1 MSSKFFITFATM
13 KTEQRVRKLFEQALK
28 RYSLI
33 ADGDR
38 VLVGLSGGKDSM
50 SLLELLA
57 MRSRVFKPRFEVE
70 AAFVRMHNI
79 PYKND
84 EAYLRDFAESLGIR
98 LHIFETE
105 FDESTDKRHTH
116 CFLCSWNRRK
126 MLFKAAQ
133 GLGCNK
139 IALGHHRDDLMETA
153 LMNLTFEGK
162 FHTMPPRLQM
172 EKFPVEIIRPLC
184 LMRESDLQ
192 ALADL
197 RGYHQQAVRCPYEDD
212 SHRADMKEM
221 IAHFETMNPEF
232 AYTFFTAIERTFTEQ
247 RDLKD
252 FHKKNKEV

>member
-38 VLVGLSGGKDSM
+38 VLVALSGGKDSM

-70 AAFVRMHNI
+70 AAFVRMRNI

-84 EAYLRDFAESLGIR
+84 EAYLRSFAESLGVR
-98 LHIFETE
+98 LYIFEKE
-105 FDESTDKRHTH
+105 FDETTDERHTH

-126 MLFKAAQ
+126 MLFKASQ
-133 GLGCNK
+133 DLGCNK

-192 ALADL
+192 AFADL

-221 IAHFETMNPEF
+221 IAHFEVLNPEF
-232 AYTFFTAIERTFTEQ
+232 AYTFFTAIERTFPEQ
-247 RDLKD
+247 HDLKD

>member
-13 KTEQRVRKLFEQALK
+13 KTEQRVKKLFEQALK

-57 MRSRVFKPRFEVE
+57 KRSRVFKPRFEVE
-70 AAFVRMHNI
+70 AAFVRMRNI

-84 EAYLRDFAESLGIR
+84 EAYLRSFAESLGVR

-105 FDESTDKRHTH
+105 FDETTDERHTH

-133 GLGCNK
+133 DLGCTK

-197 RGYHQQAVRCPYEDD
+197 RGYHQQAVRCPYEDA

-221 IAHFETMNPEF
+221 IAHFEAMNPEF
-232 AYTFFTAIERTFTEQ
+232 AYTFFTAIERTFPEQ

-252 FHKKNKEV
+252 FLKKNKEV

>member
-57 MRSRVFKPRFEVE
+57 KRSRVFKPRFEVE
-70 AAFVRMHNI
+70 SAFVRMRNI

-84 EAYLRDFAESLGIR
+84 EAYLRSFAESLGVR

-105 FDESTDKRHTH
+105 FDETTDERHTH

-133 GLGCNK
+133 DLGCTK

-172 EKFPVEIIRPLC
+172 E
-184 LMRESDLQ
+184 
-192 ALADL
+192 
-197 RGYHQQAVRCPYEDD
+197 
-212 SHRADMKEM
+212 
-221 IAHFETMNPEF
+221 
-232 AYTFFTAIERTFTEQ
+232 
-247 RDLKD
+247 
-252 FHKKNKEV
+252 